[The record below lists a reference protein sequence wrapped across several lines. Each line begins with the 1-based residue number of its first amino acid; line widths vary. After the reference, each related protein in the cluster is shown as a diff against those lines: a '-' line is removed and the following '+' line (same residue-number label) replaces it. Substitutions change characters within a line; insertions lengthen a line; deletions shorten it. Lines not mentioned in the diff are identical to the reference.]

1 MLIDARHKEVWVRLR
16 TGDREALLSL
26 YNQHYVGLMNYGLK
40 LTGDRELT
48 NDCIT
53 QILLRLWDKRQQ
65 LPVVESPRSY
75 LLTCLRHELF
85 AERRA
90 ETARTAGSRGLQG
103 IADASEPSYEEYIIQ
118 LQTNKALAEK
128 LTRALNR
135 LTSREK
141 ELLKLK
147 FFDDLDYD
155 EIASRCGIT
164 KRTAYNIIHSALKML
179 KTLFVTTPNNGLM
192 AEPAKIIY
200 LLDSKNAAPGPL

>member
-1 MLIDARHKEVWVRLR
+1 MLINVRHNEIWARLR

-65 LPVVESPRSY
+65 LSVVENPRSY

-90 ETARTAGSRGLQG
+90 ETARTAGSRGLQK
-103 IADASEPSYEEYIIQ
+103 IIDASEPSYEEYIIQ

-141 ELLKLK
+141 ELLRLK

-179 KTLFVTTPNNGLM
+179 KTLFVTSPNNGLV
-192 AEPAKIIY
+192 ADPAVLVLVLTFI
-200 LLDSKNAAPGPL
+200 LPFFL

>member
-1 MLIDARHKEVWVRLR
+1 MPIDPRHNEIWARLR
-16 TGDREALLSL
+16 AGDRDALLNL
-26 YNQHYVGLMNYGLK
+26 YNYHYVGLINYGLK

-65 LPVVESPRSY
+65 LPVVENPRSY

-85 AERRA
+85 AERKAERKRA
-90 ETARTAGSRGLQG
+90 AGGRSFQRDGAG
-103 IADASEPSYEEYIIQ
+103 SEPSYEEYIIQ

-135 LTSREK
+135 LSTREK
-141 ELLKLK
+141 ELLRLK
-147 FFDDLDYD
+147 FFEDLDYD

-164 KRTAYNIIHSALKML
+164 KRTAYNTIHSALKIL
-179 KTLFVTTPNNGLM
+179 KSLFATSPNTGLV
-192 AEPAKIIY
+192 PDPVP
-200 LLDSKNAAPGPL
+200 LLLACLFFFQ

>member
-1 MLIDARHKEVWVRLR
+1 MLINARHNEIWARLR

-65 LPVVESPRSY
+65 LPVVERPRSY

-90 ETARTAGSRGLQG
+90 ETARMAGSRGLQR
-103 IADASEPSYEEYIIQ
+103 IIDASEPSYEEYIIQ

-141 ELLKLK
+141 ELLRLK

-164 KRTAYNIIHSALKML
+164 KRTAYNIIHSALKTL
-179 KTLFVTTPNNGLM
+179 KTLFVTTPNNGLV
-192 AEPAKIIY
+192 ADPAVLVLVLTFI
-200 LLDSKNAAPGPL
+200 LPFFL

>member
-1 MLIDARHKEVWVRLR
+1 MLIDARHNEIWARLR

-65 LPVVESPRSY
+65 LSVVENPRSY

-90 ETARTAGSRGLQG
+90 ETARTAGSRGLRG
-103 IADASEPSYEEYIIQ
+103 IIDASEPSYEEYIIQ

-141 ELLKLK
+141 ELLRLK

-155 EIASRCGIT
+155 EIAGRCGIT

-179 KTLFVTTPNNGLM
+179 KTLFVTSPNNGLV
-192 AEPAKIIY
+192 ADPAVLVLVLTFI
-200 LLDSKNAAPGPL
+200 LPFFL